1 MVANLKSFL
10 NRVVTTVFTQQPLLD
25 KVLTTILT
33 WEPLLNVIFNDG

>member
-1 MVANLKSFL
+1 MVAKLKPLL

-33 WEPLLNVIFNDG
+33 